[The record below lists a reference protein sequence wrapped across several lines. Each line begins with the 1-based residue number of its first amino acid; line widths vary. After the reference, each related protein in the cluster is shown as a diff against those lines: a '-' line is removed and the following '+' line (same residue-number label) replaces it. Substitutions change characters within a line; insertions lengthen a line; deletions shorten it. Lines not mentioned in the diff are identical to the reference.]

1 MFNMRNKYG
10 DIPTCFIQAALKQ
23 KGFKS
28 MKAVAIKHDL
38 APSTFGA
45 VWKAP
50 YERVERIIADELGM
64 EPSEIWPSR
73 YQNNNEVA

>member
-1 MFNMRNKYG
+1 MFKVRNRYG
-10 DIPTCFIQAALKQ
+10 DIDKNFIQAALKQ

-28 MKAVAIKHDL
+28 MSEVAVKHDM

-50 YERVERIIADELGM
+50 YERVERIIADELGV

-73 YQNNNEVA
+73 YLGNEVA

>member
-10 DIPTCFIQAALKQ
+10 DIRTGFIQAALKQ

-28 MKAVAIKHDL
+28 MKELASKYDL

-45 VWKAP
+45 VWKSP
-50 YERVERIIADELGM
+50 YERVERIIADELGL
-64 EPSEIWPSR
+64 EPSDIWPSR
-73 YQNNNEVA
+73 YLDDEVA